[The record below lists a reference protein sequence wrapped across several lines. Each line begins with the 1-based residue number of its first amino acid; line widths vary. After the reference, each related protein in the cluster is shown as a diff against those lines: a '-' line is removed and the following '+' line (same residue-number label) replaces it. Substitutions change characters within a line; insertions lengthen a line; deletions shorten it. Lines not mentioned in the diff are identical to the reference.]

1 MSNLVDYAKR
11 ELDIL
16 NLGNDDRTGE
26 GMDFHMRDHIL
37 RMVEMFSE
45 EGHSGFSASYALS
58 ILKRVLEYKPLTPL
72 TGNDDEW
79 NEVGDGVF
87 QNRRASNVFKEN
99 GQAYWTVGIVFWE
112 WYSSPDID
120 DGKPY
125 KAYFTSRDSRVNIES
140 FPWTMPET
148 PEYRERET
156 NEI

>member
-99 GQAYWTVGIVFWE
+99 GQAYWMDGIVFWE